1 MDNKKIGIRVLIVS
15 LIVIIIGAMLILFSK
30 EDNKYKIT
38 FNNDGDITEV
48 MVNKNETVSKPQDP
62 VREGYTFEGWY
73 YNGEKFDFTMQITE
87 DMVLEAR
94 WTNNASTKW
103 VVTFNSNGG
112 NKIESLNVEDGKTII
127 DIPRP
132 KKSGYKFIGW
142 YNGKTKFNFKTT
154 ITGNITLTAKWE
166 KIEVSDEP
174 VIKKNYNVTFDTDGG
189 SVVEAQKVEAGTPV
203 IKPEDPTKEGWD
215 FIGWYYDDAEYDFNT
230 VVNGNITLIA
240 KCKLKDIITYE
251 IEKTDSYVGQI
262 KIFVYKN
269 TDKIDGLVD
278 ITLNTGEIIKDKQI
292 SKDGYITNIHKIKEI
307 TNVRES

>member
-240 KCKLKDIITYE
+240 KWKLKDIITYE